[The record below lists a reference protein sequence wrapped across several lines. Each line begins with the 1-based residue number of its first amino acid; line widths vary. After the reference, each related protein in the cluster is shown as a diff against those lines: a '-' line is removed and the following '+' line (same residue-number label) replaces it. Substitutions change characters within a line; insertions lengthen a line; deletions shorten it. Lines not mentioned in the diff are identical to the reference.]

1 MANAEAAAAL
11 RNKKGTISTFDGL
24 LDALADSLDPTDTGA
39 AEKRDG
45 KEPAKDYP
53 RGERR

>member
-11 RNKKGTISTFDGL
+11 RSKKGTISTFDGL
-24 LDALADSLDPTDTGA
+24 LDALADSLEPPVIE
-39 AEKRDG
+39 EKRDG
-45 KEPAKDYP
+45 KDKEPTYP

>member
-1 MANAEAAAAL
+1 MANAEAATAL

-24 LDALADSLDPTDTGA
+24 LDALADSLDPTDTG
-39 AEKRDG
+39 EKRDG
-45 KEPAKDYP
+45 KDKEVPTYP